1 MSEKTDFTAY
11 KESILFKIIESDNI
25 VQALTNNK
33 PNFLDERIDIDPTS
47 LIYTYIFPY
56 RKSIKTLTEP
66 QSLITMRFAN
76 FKPIG
81 NKFRNG
87 DIYFYIICHNSLVA
101 TDYGLRYDFIFDKLD
116 KLFTNSR
123 DIGIGK
129 LQLYDVSDLDID
141 ENYMG
146 SVCAFHV
153 TDFV

>member
-1 MSEKTDFTAY
+1 MSKKTDFTAY

-33 PNFLDERIDIDPTS
+33 SNFLDERIDIDPTS

-129 LQLYDVSDLDID
+129 LELYDVSDLDID

-146 SVCAFHV
+146 SVCVFHV
-153 TDFV
+153 TDFA

>member
-1 MSEKTDFTAY
+1 MSKKTDFTAY
-11 KESILFKIIESDNI
+11 KENILFKIIENDNI

-87 DIYFYIICHNSLVA
+87 DIYFYIISHNSLVA
-101 TDYGLRYDFIFDKLD
+101 TDYGLRYDFIFDNLD

-129 LQLYDVSDLDID
+129 LELYDVSDLDID

-146 SVCAFHV
+146 SFCVFHV

>member
-1 MSEKTDFTAY
+1 MSKKTDFTAY
-11 KESILFKIIESDNI
+11 KESILSKIIESDNI
-25 VQALTNNK
+25 VQALANNK

-87 DIYFYIICHNSLVA
+87 DIYFYIICHSSLVA
-101 TDYGLRYDFIFDKLD
+101 TDYGLRYDFIFDNLD

-129 LQLYDVSDLDID
+129 LELYDVSDLDID

-146 SVCAFHV
+146 SFCVFHV

>member
-11 KESILFKIIESDNI
+11 KESILFKIIESDDI
-25 VQALTNNK
+25 VQALANNK

-129 LQLYDVSDLDID
+129 LKLYDVSDLDID

-153 TDFV
+153 TDFA

>member
-11 KESILFKIIESDNI
+11 KESILFKIIESDDI
-25 VQALTNNK
+25 VQSLTNNK

-129 LQLYDVSDLDID
+129 LELYDVSDLDID

-146 SVCAFHV
+146 SVCVFHV

>member
-1 MSEKTDFTAY
+1 MSKKTDFTAY

-33 PNFLDERIDIDPTS
+33 SNFLDERIDIDPTS

-87 DIYFYIICHNSLVA
+87 DIYFYIICHNSLIA

-129 LQLYDVSDLDID
+129 LELYDVSDLDID

-146 SVCAFHV
+146 SVCVFHV
-153 TDFV
+153 TDFA